1 MIRLTRSGVAQLK
14 STLGAKAAATEG
26 PQVEQVDESIPLGRT
41 TSALERQL
49 RDALEDAHDV
59 LQHTDDAFD
68 TVIPTNTDQQDL
80 PDLISP
86 DPRPDSEERGEDESY
101 VTVTSEE
108 VNHACGDLLE
118 EDAEQQTLQPASEQS
133 QQSVPD
139 YASPIDQLSVLRE
152 KLRQIR
158 SVTEETAYTDVAVT
172 ITETETE
179 TEAEAEAEAK
189 NEAVADTAEAVDT
202 QEDTTTDESAKTPP
216 SPEQLQPADIS
227 ATESPEAVNNTQDY
241 RTELEQKSRKELQ
254 TLAKEH
260 GIKANQS
267 SSKII
272 DALCAQ

>member
-1 MIRLTRSGVAQLK
+1 MGVAQLK
-14 STLGAKAAATEG
+14 STLEAKAKTAPADESTEE
-26 PQVEQVDESIPLGRT
+26 PQLEQVDASIPLGRT
-41 TSALERQL
+41 TSALEQQL

-68 TVIPTNTDQQDL
+68 TEIPTDTDQQEL

-86 DPRPDSEERGEDESY
+86 DPRPDSEERAEDESY

-118 EDAEQQTLQPASEQS
+118 EDAEQQTPASEQS
-133 QQSVPD
+133 EQSVPSD
-139 YASPIDQLSVLRE
+139 LASPIDQLSALRE

-158 SVTEETAYTDVAVT
+158 HVTEETANADVAV
-172 ITETETE
+172 TETE
-179 TEAEAEAEAK
+179 TEA
-189 NEAVADTAEAVDT
+189 VDT
-202 QEDTTTDESAKTPP
+202 LEGSVPDESAKAPP
-216 SPEQLQPADIS
+216 SPEQVQPIDADASCVLGEAEIS
-227 ATESPEAVNNTQDY
+227 ATQATELPKAANNTEEY